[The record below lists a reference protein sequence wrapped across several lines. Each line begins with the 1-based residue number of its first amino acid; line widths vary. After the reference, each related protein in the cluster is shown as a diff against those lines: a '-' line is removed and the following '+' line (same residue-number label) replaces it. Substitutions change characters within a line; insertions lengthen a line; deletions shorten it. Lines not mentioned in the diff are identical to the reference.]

1 MPDHRGRHSTPVH
14 IHRST
19 VEPEQGERRHLL
31 GRARP
36 TGQRDKRILSN
47 VYNAAPA
54 KGTRTPGTLVRDIS
68 RTVQDTLDGAVRR
81 APSGSV
87 AQRVLRSIAL
97 TWATVWLIGITAIA
111 ACTAW
116 VGALLLDLSSPVPA
130 AVGAVI
136 TVALSLNRSMR
147 TGLSLVGATAVA
159 LAVAFVLYQVWG
171 LHVWTVG
178 VLVIVSL
185 VVGRLMRLGPEGSLQ
200 IPATALFVYVMGEA
214 LTDDLIISRIVATLL
229 GVAIGLVFSFVA
241 HPERPEERMTERLA
255 ELGNR
260 LGGLLVAM
268 GEVSEVSLGRRQAT
282 EWLTEARK
290 LAVETRQLGEEIEEL
305 GLGRRFSV
313 GSERNVGRAIQDQ
326 FALLQQ
332 TSDHVNTIARGLFDA
347 TSGGSVRLPEGVGQ
361 MLSSTGAAIA
371 VHADSLDRAIASDDP
386 PTGVLEALVVVK
398 EERTRSVAELKG
410 MDDTGA
416 LLLGGA
422 LVNQVDQMAKRLAGT
437 HGR

>member
-1 MPDHRGRHSTPVH
+1 M
-14 IHRST
+14 
-19 VEPEQGERRHLL
+19 
-31 GRARP
+31 
-36 TGQRDKRILSN
+36 
-47 VYNAAPA
+47 
-54 KGTRTPGTLVRDIS
+54 
-68 RTVQDTLDGAVRR
+68 
-81 APSGSV
+81 
-87 AQRVLRSIAL
+87 
-97 TWATVWLIGITAIA
+97 
-111 ACTAW
+111 
-116 VGALLLDLSSPVPA
+116 PA

-159 LAVAFVLYQVWG
+159 LVVAFVLYQVWG

>member
-1 MPDHRGRHSTPVH
+1 VFTTPSDRG
-14 IHRST
+14 
-19 VEPEQGERRHLL
+19 
-31 GRARP
+31 ARVP
-36 TGQRDKRILSN
+36 S
-47 VYNAAPA
+47 
-54 KGTRTPGTLVRDIS
+54 RTPGTLLRDIS
-68 RTVQDTLDGAVRR
+68 RKVQDTLDAAVRR
-81 APSGSV
+81 APSGSFT
-87 AQRVLRSIAL
+87 QRVLRSIAL

-111 ACTAW
+111 ACSAW
-116 VGALLLDLSSPVPA
+116 VAALLLDLSSPVPA

-159 LAVAFVLYQVWG
+159 LVVAYVLYQVWG